1 MNLET
6 STGGTDL
13 EPTEKNSLDAT
24 IDDQASDGPA
34 VTVKNL
40 GGDTIVEVAPIP
52 PTAADLK
59 QHIWD
64 KVGTPVALQQLLL
77 DGETVAGDEALD
89 QSAPFE
95 MLLLLDDTPLYTWNI
110 DENPDRE
117 RITAEGSRVE
127 YTKPQWDYINVI
139 TQEPIMGGQHYF
151 EFVMHKIG
159 DEQWCGL
166 TTDPNQAGHRVSGRA
181 LNGCFYY
188 CGRRGD
194 SGNIVDGL
202 GALHVENKA
211 VKQFKKSQK
220 WSDYRHAGGH
230 GAGSPCFFKRW

>member
-117 RITAEGSRVE
+117 RITAEGSRGE

-139 TQEPIMGGQHYF
+139 T
-151 EFVMHKIG
+151 
-159 DEQWCGL
+159 
-166 TTDPNQAGHRVSGRA
+166 
-181 LNGCFYY
+181 
-188 CGRRGD
+188 
-194 SGNIVDGL
+194 
-202 GALHVENKA
+202 
-211 VKQFKKSQK
+211 
-220 WSDYRHAGGH
+220 
-230 GAGSPCFFKRW
+230 